1 HDHTVPAEATHEVDL
16 AISGM
21 TCASC
26 SARVEKKLNRLDGVE
41 ASVNLATEK
50 AKVRFAGPVTV
61 EEIMAA
67 VETTGYGATVIGDRS
82 HGDQHDAGHR
92 DEHGEHDHMEDVAPE
107 AHIRPKPVGRQ
118 SEPEGLAVAE

>member
-1 HDHTVPAEATHEVDL
+1 MPARPRSTRRPPPSRDSSAAHHPQREPVRNPMPTTTQHDHTVPAEATHEVDL

-61 EEIMAA
+61 E
-67 VETTGYGATVIGDRS
+67 
-82 HGDQHDAGHR
+82 
-92 DEHGEHDHMEDVAPE
+92 
-107 AHIRPKPVGRQ
+107 
-118 SEPEGLAVAE
+118 